1 MIYILLMIGMLGYA
15 CSDDKDNALPTVRP
29 EAKGTWVDT
38 RGGRARDISLGSLRE
53 TRLDVREHRNLET
66 APGTCLPQEITDDI
80 LQQYGYLYDFETAK
94 TLAVD
99 EWRLPTDEDWKAL
112 EQSLGMAAKEANA
125 EEWRGDQMGTL
136 MMQDSTG
143 SGLNLGCAGYYYT
156 TGGSGV
162 RNTGIDG
169 IYWSA
174 TLDSQSQGYAWT
186 RMVIYNRSDVRRFS
200 MLTKKGLSVRLVR
213 DVK

>member
-38 RGGRARDISLGSLRE
+38 RGEEPVTYHWVRYVK
-53 TRLDVREHRNLET
+53 LDWMCENMKLET
-66 APGTCLPQEITDDI
+66 APGTCFPQEITDDI

-125 EEWRGDQMGTL
+125 EEWRGDQVGTL

-213 DVK
+213 DAK

>member
-1 MIYILLMIGMLGYA
+1 M
-15 CSDDKDNALPTVRP
+15 
-29 EAKGTWVDT
+29 
-38 RGGRARDISLGSLRE
+38 
-53 TRLDVREHRNLET
+53 
-66 APGTCLPQEITDDI
+66 
-80 LQQYGYLYDFETAK
+80 
-94 TLAVD
+94 
-99 EWRLPTDEDWKAL
+99 
-112 EQSLGMAAKEANA
+112 
-125 EEWRGDQMGTL
+125 
-136 MMQDSTG
+136 
-143 SGLNLGCAGYYYT
+143 
-156 TGGSGV
+156 

>member
-38 RGGRARDISLGSLRE
+38 RGE
-53 TRLDVREHRNLET
+53 EPVTYHWVR
-66 APGTCLPQEITDDI
+66 CFPQEITDDI

-125 EEWRGDQMGTL
+125 EEWRGDQVGTL

-213 DVK
+213 DAK